1 MVAFVNTFT
10 AAAANN
16 QAYKNSITAAENFI
30 LSHWTNSI
38 TINVTWDAQARGT
51 NILATNSFNLN
62 SCKRWRALAAA
73 VRPTA

>member
-51 NILATNSFNLN
+51 NTFLATNSFNLN
-62 SCKRWRALAAA
+62 
-73 VRPTA
+73 